1 MQDLKMSEIEKK
13 FYEVKVKEKKFV
25 IIPTESER
33 KFLNFVRTVNS
44 FGDSLEEARI
54 LQEYCSNITM
64 GELAE
69 IRIVMDNVN
78 SAWNLMNTKQI
89 TMNLIEEKK

>member
-1 MQDLKMSEIEKK
+1 MQLSEMENK
-13 FYEVKVKEKKFV
+13 FYEVKGMNQKFV

-54 LQEYCSNITM
+54 LQKYCSNITM